1 MHGEPSIAYGVPEGE
16 VGDLAVFSVR
26 PGTAGGQ
33 GLYGGL
39 ASFSPRR
46 DLLSLL
52 GAPGLGLRG
61 RGAAIGAQAGFV
73 EEADGK
79 ADRNEEQQTARILD
93 VPDPQRVKGWEPQIR
108 QRDGCQEGREHPRTK
123 APIPSRENDGRV
135 EREIRVR
142 EAPVGKDEALDRDD
156 DGDDGHAERVVRQ
169 PRTWFHVGLAGRC
182 APSSSTPSR

>member
-16 VGDLAVFSVR
+16 VGDLAVFSAR
-26 PGTAGGQ
+26 SGAGGGQ

-52 GAPGLGLRG
+52 GAPGFGLRG

-79 ADRNEEQQTARILD
+79 ADRDEEQQTARILD
-93 VPDPQRVKGWEPQIR
+93 VPDPQRVKGWKHRIR
-108 QRDGCQEGREHPRTK
+108 QPAAAQEGRGHPGTK
-123 APIPSRENDGRV
+123 PPN
-135 EREIRVR
+135 
-142 EAPVGKDEALDRDD
+142 
-156 DGDDGHAERVVRQ
+156 Q
-169 PRTWFHVGLAGRC
+169 PPGNNAGEEQE
-182 APSSSTPSR
+182 